1 MDKGGSALVAPA
13 YTGVT
18 LLLSWIYLTFYAAT
32 AGIEAAAPISLMSVG
47 YMTSALF
54 MTVTVLVIAF
64 TSFGRSAMLTSPTV
78 KVATPLI
85 LASSTTLLIIGGTL
99 QSLAFG
105 VAGGILTGFSSGI
118 MVQQWIVAYRRVSLK
133 MAICS
138 FPVLMVMSVCVCM
151 TIMYLPRTFLYAAI
165 AILPIASELMFHWVS
180 FELLPVV
187 EVESGPKDRPLNFLL
202 VVLPIALCYLAS
214 GFLDYFSGRSYYT
227 FAFYA
232 FCAFVPF
239 VLAVVFAF
247 IVDRRRITQTVL
259 VPMAFLVVMG
269 VPILSMHTYLPV
281 AQFISIGELGLEAV
295 TFIAAVA
302 FSDFFNLSSLKVYA
316 LVRACATL
324 FSSIGWYVA
333 ALVEH
338 SYSGIASA
346 QLSLLVVFLGI
357 EVLVVCLVVSIVK
370 AQKGIVEDV
379 EEGELDRVAPAVP
392 IVPPPDVLPEAEAS
406 RALAGPDGAVA
417 GISAEEVGVASPTDG
432 IAFQEHELLFERC
445 CREVAKEFELS
456 NREIDVLE
464 LLARGYSAA
473 RIQKELYI
481 AAGTVNYHT
490 RNIYAKLGVHSKQE
504 VIDLIAGRM
513 G

>member
-1 MDKGGSALVAPA
+1 
-13 YTGVT
+13 
-18 LLLSWIYLTFYAAT
+18 
-32 AGIEAAAPISLMSVG
+32 
-47 YMTSALF
+47 
-54 MTVTVLVIAF
+54 
-64 TSFGRSAMLTSPTV
+64 
-78 KVATPLI
+78 
-85 LASSTTLLIIGGTL
+85 
-99 QSLAFG
+99 
-105 VAGGILTGFSSGI
+105 
-118 MVQQWIVAYRRVSLK
+118 
-133 MAICS
+133 
-138 FPVLMVMSVCVCM
+138 
-151 TIMYLPRTFLYAAI
+151 
-165 AILPIASELMFHWVS
+165 
-180 FELLPVV
+180 
-187 EVESGPKDRPLNFLL
+187 
-202 VVLPIALCYLAS
+202 
-214 GFLDYFSGRSYYT
+214 
-227 FAFYA
+227 
-232 FCAFVPF
+232 
-239 VLAVVFAF
+239 
-247 IVDRRRITQTVL
+247 
-259 VPMAFLVVMG
+259 MAFLVVMG

-295 TFIAAVA
+295 IFIAAVA

-324 FSSIGWYVA
+324 FNSIGWYVA
-333 ALVEH
+333 AFVEH
-338 SYSGIASA
+338 SCSGIASA

-392 IVPPPDVLPEAEAS
+392 ISASPDVLPEAEAS

-432 IAFQEHELLFERC
+432 IAFQEHELFFERC

-504 VIDLIAGRM
+504 VINLIAGRM